1 MRVSMTFSVRPRRP
15 ISVRGFSSSTR
26 WERSPAAMASAV
38 APILSR
44 GRSPRRTSHHARAPS
59 AASVAAPTA
68 SSIHSRRP
76 SVSLTSA
83 SGIAITMRAAR
94 REHARGDARLLRA
107 AQPPVTASTRYSPA
121 PGTSTSE

>member
-38 APILSR
+38 VPILSR

-76 SVSLTSA
+76 SVSLTSV
-83 SGIAITMRAAR
+83 SGIAISMEPPAVSTPGGMPGSS
-94 REHARGDARLLRA
+94 RGA
-107 AQPPVTASTRYSPA
+107 PPVTASTRYSPA